1 MWKPKIRHE
10 IEQRTPQGEC
20 IVKVF
25 DENELVEVL
34 QFNACNSALSWVE
47 RREEGYFLP

>member
-34 QFNACNSALSWVE
+34 QFNACNAALSWVE
-47 RREEGYFLP
+47 RKEESSSTS

>member
-34 QFNACNSALSWVE
+34 QFNACNAALSWVE
-47 RREEGYFLP
+47 RKEESYSYS

>member
-20 IVKVF
+20 IVQVF

-34 QFNACNSALSWVE
+34 QFNACNAALSWVE
-47 RREEGYFLP
+47 RKEESFSYS

>member
-10 IEQRTPQGEC
+10 IEQRTPMGEC
-20 IVKVF
+20 IVKIF

-34 QFNACNSALSWVE
+34 TFNACNAALSWVE
-47 RREEGYFLP
+47 RKEESYSTS